1 MTVVGQT
8 KCEDTSNANWASNQP
23 TETDGYKVHMK
34 KSDDYKWYTAEDEF
48 KITPVC
54 YDPNGGEYN
63 IGISSKLLGS
73 EFFSR
78 ICQKVL
84 GAKNG
89 DYHSKGHDKLWG
101 MGLDRKT

>member
-1 MTVVGQT
+1 MAFLELRWNSSKLPALFVQYNAGPSCLTVVGQT

-54 YDPNGGEYN
+54 YDPNGG
-63 IGISSKLLGS
+63 
-73 EFFSR
+73 
-78 ICQKVL
+78 
-84 GAKNG
+84 
-89 DYHSKGHDKLWG
+89 
-101 MGLDRKT
+101 